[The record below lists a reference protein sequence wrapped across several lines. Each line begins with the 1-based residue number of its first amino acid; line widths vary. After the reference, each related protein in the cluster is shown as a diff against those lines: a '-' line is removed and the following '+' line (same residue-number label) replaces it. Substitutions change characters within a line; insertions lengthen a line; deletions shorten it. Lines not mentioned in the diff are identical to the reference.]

1 MGMKDEKIVI
11 IGGVAGG
18 ASAAARLRRLNEKS
32 EIIMLEKGEHISFA
46 NCGLPYYIGGVIES
60 RDSLLVQT
68 PEAMKAR
75 FNIDVRVLNEVMRID
90 REKKEIEI
98 KKLET
103 GELYLESYDKLILS
117 PGSIPLRPPIPGI
130 DSEKI
135 FTLWNIR
142 DVDAIYNYIDE
153 KKPQNAIVIG
163 GGFIGIETAENLRD
177 RGLNVTLVEMANQI
191 MAALDIEM
199 AEIVQNNVRE
209 NGIRLIL
216 QNGVKT
222 FHDLGKSIRVELQ
235 NGDEIEA
242 DMVMLSIGVRPQSKL
257 AIDAGLEVNERKG
270 IVVDDH
276 MMTSDPYIYAIGDAI
291 EVEDYISKD
300 RTMIPLA
307 GPANKQGRIA
317 ADNISG
323 IESTYKGTQ
332 GTSIAKVFEL
342 DVATTGH
349 NEKILNRRGLK
360 YGEDYQIAII
370 HSKSH
375 AGYYPGAI
383 PMTIK
388 VIYDNDGKVLGA
400 QIVGYKGV
408 DKRIDVIATAIRFG
422 ATIYDLKDLELA
434 YAPPYSSAKD
444 PVNMIGFVAENQLEK
459 RVENIL
465 WRETELLEKSIIVD
479 VRSEEERLIGYIPK
493 SINIPLDEL
502 RERLDEID
510 RNKPIVV
517 YCAIGLRGYIAA
529 RILEQNGFDNV
540 KNYLGGY
547 ALYSCLNCKVDDLSD
562 GCTLNSCTSHLD
574 FSEDGKQVYN
584 ENNEEHDKNT
594 LELNACGLA
603 CPGPI
608 MKVSNEL
615 KKMSEGNVLKVRAT
629 DPGFKNDIKA
639 WCNSTGNKL
648 VSVEKSKDEIVAII
662 QKGIMKQENISNQNS
677 GNKDKSMV
685 VFSGDLDKAI
695 AAFIIANGATSMGR
709 KVTMFFT
716 FWGINII
723 RKSEKIK
730 VKKDVFGRAFGAMM
744 PRGAKKL
751 KLSRMNMG
759 GAGPSIIKKMMNK
772 NKIDQLEDLIQKAID
787 NGVELIACNMSMD
800 LMGIAEAE
808 LIEGVKLGGVAA
820 YLGAAEKSDVNLFI

>member
-1 MGMKDEKIVI
+1 MKDEKIVI

-291 EVEDYISKD
+291 EVEDYIS
-300 RTMIPLA
+300 
-307 GPANKQGRIA
+307 
-317 ADNISG
+317 
-323 IESTYKGTQ
+323 
-332 GTSIAKVFEL
+332 
-342 DVATTGH
+342 
-349 NEKILNRRGLK
+349 
-360 YGEDYQIAII
+360 
-370 HSKSH
+370 
-375 AGYYPGAI
+375 
-383 PMTIK
+383 
-388 VIYDNDGKVLGA
+388 
-400 QIVGYKGV
+400 
-408 DKRIDVIATAIRFG
+408 
-422 ATIYDLKDLELA
+422 
-434 YAPPYSSAKD
+434 
-444 PVNMIGFVAENQLEK
+444 
-459 RVENIL
+459 
-465 WRETELLEKSIIVD
+465 
-479 VRSEEERLIGYIPK
+479 
-493 SINIPLDEL
+493 
-502 RERLDEID
+502 
-510 RNKPIVV
+510 
-517 YCAIGLRGYIAA
+517 
-529 RILEQNGFDNV
+529 
-540 KNYLGGY
+540 
-547 ALYSCLNCKVDDLSD
+547 
-562 GCTLNSCTSHLD
+562 
-574 FSEDGKQVYN
+574 
-584 ENNEEHDKNT
+584 
-594 LELNACGLA
+594 
-603 CPGPI
+603 
-608 MKVSNEL
+608 
-615 KKMSEGNVLKVRAT
+615 
-629 DPGFKNDIKA
+629 
-639 WCNSTGNKL
+639 
-648 VSVEKSKDEIVAII
+648 
-662 QKGIMKQENISNQNS
+662 
-677 GNKDKSMV
+677 
-685 VFSGDLDKAI
+685 
-695 AAFIIANGATSMGR
+695 
-709 KVTMFFT
+709 
-716 FWGINII
+716 
-723 RKSEKIK
+723 
-730 VKKDVFGRAFGAMM
+730 
-744 PRGAKKL
+744 
-751 KLSRMNMG
+751 
-759 GAGPSIIKKMMNK
+759 
-772 NKIDQLEDLIQKAID
+772 
-787 NGVELIACNMSMD
+787 
-800 LMGIAEAE
+800 
-808 LIEGVKLGGVAA
+808 
-820 YLGAAEKSDVNLFI
+820 